1 MTEIDSLREEYED
14 ALREFV
20 AIPSV
25 SSGGE
30 IGDCRRAAEAAAAL
44 IRAMGG
50 EARIV
55 ETGGHP
61 GVHGRIRS
69 GSGAPKVAIY
79 NHLDVQP
86 APMKGWS
93 IADPFRMEIRDDGSY
108 LGRGTT
114 DDKGPALAA
123 LFGAVLASRAGTP
136 VDVELLWELEEEIG
150 SPSFGRLL
158 DALPDDV
165 RPAVVTVS
173 DTIWVSTNKP
183 AIPYGLRGVLTFYL
197 RLETSSGGPTHSG
210 LTGGLARNPFAE
222 IAALVSQC
230 ADARTGE
237 ILIPGVYDNVRP
249 LDDEEREGFAAS
261 GWSTEAF
268 RSAHRLNSLRSD
280 DPDEAMERIW
290 ARPTFELHGI
300 SGGYEG
306 PGIMTAVPPRAEA
319 KCSMRLVPDQKPERI
334 FELVRAFV
342 AERNPDVEVVFDAK
356 LEPFL
361 GPRTGRYAEAAAAAV
376 ESAFGVRPAFT
387 REGGSI
393 GAVVTMKE
401 KFGAP
406 IVLMGLS
413 LPEHNY
419 HGIDENFSWRQA
431 SRGMAMFKEFLG
443 RVANL

>member
-1 MTEIDSLREEYED
+1 MTQIELLREDYED
-14 ALREFV
+14 ALRGLV

-25 SSGGE
+25 SSSDEG
-30 IGDCRRAAEAAAAL
+30 GDCRRCAEAAAAL
-44 IRAMGG
+44 IRRFGG
-50 EARIV
+50 EARII
-55 ETGGHP
+55 ETGGLP

-69 GSGAPKVAIY
+69 GSGAPKVVIY

-86 APMKGWS
+86 APVEGWS
-93 IADPFRMEIRDDGSY
+93 IPDPFLMEIRDDGTY

-123 LFGAVLASRAGTP
+123 LFGAVLAGRAGTP
-136 VDVELLWELEEEIG
+136 VDVELIWELEEEIG
-150 SPSFGRLL
+150 SPSFGPLL
-158 DALPDDV
+158 DALPAGPRPDV
-165 RPAVVTVS
+165 VAVS

-183 AIPYGLRGVLTFYL
+183 AMPYGLRGVLTFYL

-222 IAALVSQC
+222 IASLVSQC
-230 ADARTGE
+230 ADARTGA
-237 ILIPGVYDNVRP
+237 ILIPGVYDDVRP

-261 GWSTEAF
+261 GWSAEAF
-268 RSAHRLNSLRSD
+268 RTAHRLNSLRSD
-280 DPDEAMERIW
+280 DPADAMERIW

-300 SGGYEG
+300 TGGYEG

-334 FELVRAFV
+334 FELVRTFV
-342 AERNPDVEVVFDAK
+342 AQRNPDVEVVFDAK

-393 GAVVTMKE
+393 GAVVTMQE
-401 KFGAP
+401 KLGAP

-419 HGIDENFSWRQA
+419 HGVDENFSWRQA
-431 SRGMAMFKEFLG
+431 SRGMVMFRGFLG
-443 RVANL
+443 RVAGL